1 MKISG
6 ILISLVIAALAA
18 APAAAQQSLGDVA
31 GSIKLKRPE
40 GDAVVID
47 QNTVRNTRGRIS
59 LGTES
64 DFFRDTLEDCLTET
78 RALHDLLVE
87 ARAGEAFYQR
97 EWRGRVQDV
106 GLRLDGARE
115 ELALVLVDSRYEEAY
130 GLAEMASATV
140 GDALEILLAAIEQN
154 RPVFSESRRLSEEAI
169 RTFER
174 AQRSIGVASRA
185 EAAGE
190 PAPMIN
196 PIEANQVM
204 TAYCGGRYEQGS
216 DGFES
221 CIAEQR
227 AAVDAMAGR
236 SAPGVGLDAASF
248 NLIRNNCRFEWS
260 KDYVNM
266 DRCERQRIAAKRP
279 Q

>member
-1 MKISG
+1 MKFSG
-6 ILISLVIAALAA
+6 ILVSLAIAALVA

-31 GSIKLKRPE
+31 GSIKLKRPQGE
-40 GDAVVID
+40 SVVID
-47 QNTVRNTRGRIS
+47 QNSVKNTRGRIS
-59 LGTES
+59 IATES
-64 DFFRDTLEDCLTET
+64 DFFRDTLGDCLTET
-78 RALHDLLVE
+78 RALHDLLME
-87 ARAGEAFYQR
+87 ARAGEAFYQE
-97 EWRGRVQDV
+97 EWRGRVQEV

-115 ELALVLVDSRYEEAY
+115 ELALVSPDERYEDAY
-130 GLAEMASATV
+130 GLAEMGSATV
-140 GDALEILLAAIEQN
+140 GDALEILLGAIEQN

-174 AQRSIGVASRA
+174 AQKSIGAVSRA
-185 EAAGE
+185 EAAEE

-216 DGFES
+216 DGFAS

-236 SAPGVGLDAASF
+236 SAPSAGLDAASF
-248 NLIRNNCRFEWS
+248 NVIRNNCRFEWS
-260 KDYVNM
+260 GDYVNM
-266 DRCERQRIAAKRP
+266 DRCEQRRIAAKRP
-279 Q
+279 R